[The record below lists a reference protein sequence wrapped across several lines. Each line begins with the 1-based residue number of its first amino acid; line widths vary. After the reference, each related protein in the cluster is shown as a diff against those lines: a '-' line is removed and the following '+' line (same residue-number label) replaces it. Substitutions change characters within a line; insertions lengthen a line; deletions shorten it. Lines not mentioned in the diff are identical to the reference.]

1 MSGTDFDYD
10 VGTLSPEGRIFQVE
24 YAEKAVENSS
34 TIAGVVC
41 KDGVL
46 LATEKIV
53 INKMMISG
61 TDKRVYSVTKNIG
74 SVSYNALLF
83 YPNFCHR
90 SSMDLLPMDVHSCT
104 VPVTRPNNTKTCTG
118 SKFRARFWLTEL
130 PVKLT

>member
-74 SVSYNALLF
+74 SVIKLNPSNVETFIRISKRLLIRLI
-83 YPNFCHR
+83 NHILTIVQQVSLR
-90 SSMDLLPMDVHSCT
+90 IVNVNINHMLLHY
-104 VPVTRPNNTKTCTG
+104 
-118 SKFRARFWLTEL
+118 
-130 PVKLT
+130 